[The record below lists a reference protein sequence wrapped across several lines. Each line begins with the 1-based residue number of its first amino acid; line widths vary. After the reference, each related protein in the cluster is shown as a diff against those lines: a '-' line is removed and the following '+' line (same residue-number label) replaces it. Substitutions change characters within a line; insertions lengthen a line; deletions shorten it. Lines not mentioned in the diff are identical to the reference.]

1 MFYIDSPC
9 VYSLLN
15 YFPNNAAT
23 IKKLLYALVWT
34 GILVLHEL
42 YTVKMRYYI
51 MVKWNPWYFCSVW

>member
-34 GILVLHEL
+34 GILVLLEL
-42 YTVKMRYYI
+42 YTVKIEVLHYGKMES
-51 MVKWNPWYFCSVW
+51 MVFL